1 MCEHRPGRARTTTW
15 GRAVSEYIYDPSL
28 EDERSRLRA
37 LEFVLDPGT
46 VSILETLEVGKGWRC
61 LEVGGGGGSVTRWL
75 CDRVGS
81 EGYVVATDLS
91 PRFLEEID
99 APNLEVRKHNVV
111 TDPLEENAFDL
122 VHSRDVLEHIPEREL
137 ALDKM
142 LAALK
147 PGGWLVAE
155 DVDFV
160 SALRV
165 DGFGEGV
172 AQSALEGKM
181 WTAGVAGTKGRG
193 VDPEYGRRLPW
204 RLAAR
209 GLTDIGATVRGG
221 LVKAGTPGG
230 TLAQLSTTQLRPLL
244 IEGGLSEDEFEQ
256 LKSNMKSSDFMAFGP
271 IHIAAWGRKPA

>member
-1 MCEHRPGRARTTTW
+1 
-15 GRAVSEYIYDPSL
+15 VSDYIYDPSL

-46 VSILETLEVGKGWRC
+46 VSVLETVGVTKGWRC

-75 CDRVGS
+75 CDQVGS
-81 EGYVVATDLS
+81 EGHVVATDLS

-99 APNLEVRKHNVV
+99 APNLEVRKHNIV

-122 VHSRDVLEHIPEREL
+122 VHSRDVLEHIAEREL
-137 ALDKM
+137 VLDRM
-142 LAALK
+142 VAAVK

-160 SALRV
+160 SALRA
-165 DGFGEGV
+165 DGFGESSSL
-172 AQSALEGKM
+172 APFEGRM
-181 WTAGVAGTKGRG
+181 WAASVKGMKARG

-209 GLTDIGATVRGG
+209 GITEISATVRGG
-221 LVKAGTPGG
+221 LFQAGSPGR
-230 TLAQLSTTQLRPLL
+230 TLALLSLAQLRPILL
-244 IEGGLSEDEFEQ
+244 EGGLLEDEVEQ
-256 LKSNMKSSDFMAFGP
+256 LMATMKREDFMGFGP
-271 IHIAAWGRKPA
+271 IHVAAWGRKPAEATP